1 MSKNNQPLKPEGPP
15 SYERLRAYSIAI
27 FRVGGSRGHLERTLL
42 RSIREGTSSNDYL
55 SKITTGRCPSGAF
68 AHTEFWSTSGPAHA
82 ATAVFF
88 RPLYYT
94 ACSEGVVI
102 SDATSA
108 KVKFPNRTNFPEQI
122 STGNPRQTR
131 YCKKA
136 HFAKK
141 AIEKFSEGDRK
152 STRLNSS
159 HSSPSRMP
167 SSA

>member
-1 MSKNNQPLKPEGPP
+1 MSQNNQPLKPEGPP

-55 SKITTGRCPSGAF
+55 SKTTTGRCPSGAF

-82 ATAVFF
+82 ATGAFF
-88 RPLYYT
+88 RPLCYT

-108 KVKFPNRTNFPEQI
+108 KVKFPNRTNFPSRFRPGILGKRGIAKRRTSQR
-122 STGNPRQTR
+122 RQLKNSAR
-131 YCKKA
+131 A
-136 HFAKK
+136 
-141 AIEKFSEGDRK
+141 
-152 STRLNSS
+152 RLNCAV
-159 HSSPSRMP
+159 PP
-167 SSA
+167 